1 MLLTRFS
8 GQILV
13 LKANGE
19 AFEMAV
25 RESGSR
31 HRHGAGWARV
41 VVFVRAWRSTWRLAC
56 LLCLGGLSGLVW
68 AQPLSPQALSLQPAG
83 PASAAG
89 VPRSITVVIDD
100 NYPPYVFRDH
110 AGRLQGI
117 RKDVWDLWSARAG
130 IKVNLVGMD
139 WAKALAQIQTG
150 RADVIDTLFETVPR
164 RGLYDF
170 GPAYSDIEVPI
181 YFHESIGGLSNTESL
196 KGFTIGVKEG
206 DACIDYLINQGL
218 ESFRRYPSYEAVIDA
233 AAVGEVRVFCE
244 DKPPATYFLVRKQ
257 LEHQFRS
264 TRPLYIGQFHWAV
277 RKGDAV
283 TFKLVQDGFAHITPV
298 EMRDLQAHWLG
309 AAIESPVLPVYL
321 RDGAYAVL
329 AVAVLALMLGAWN
342 ISLRRRVQAR
352 TAALSESL
360 AQLTASKQE
369 AERTLAQLNATLEA
383 IPDLLFELD
392 LDGRYVDFRARRADL
407 LAAPPQD
414 LKGRRVQDVMPPEAA
429 DGVMQ
434 ALHEAAAHGSSSG
447 THIKLTLPQGERWFE
462 LSVARK
468 RMQGNARDHFI
479 MLSRDISDRKLAE
492 QALARHGE
500 ELEKIVQERS
510 RQLVQARDASEQA
523 SRAKSEFLS
532 RMSHELRTPMNAI
545 LGFSQLIEM
554 DAGSSPRNKA
564 HVQEILRA
572 GKHLLHLINDVLDLE
587 QVEAGRVA
595 LNTEVVDV
603 SELAGELLSLM
614 QPLADKQQVR
624 LHVSQI
630 QGVAVMADAIRVRQ
644 IVLNLLSN
652 AVKYNR
658 VGGQVWLD
666 AQVQAEQTVRISVRD
681 QGMGIAERHMGL
693 LFQPFNRLGAE
704 AGPIEGTGIGLSLCR
719 RLAELMRG
727 SMGVSSQEGVGSVF
741 WVDLPRAMP
750 AGQAADAAGAT
761 ATVQSPMGPTKA
773 GIPPSPRTATLLYVE
788 DNPANLQL
796 MTQIVSRHQGVT
808 LISAPLGQLGL
819 DLARAHRPDLIL
831 LDIHLPDMD
840 GYAVLG
846 QLRSN
851 PDTRNT
857 PVIAVTAN
865 AMPMD
870 VQRIRDA
877 GFDDYVP
884 KPIRVTHVDVLL
896 HERLGST
903 LA

>member
-1 MLLTRFS
+1 MF
-8 GQILV
+8 
-13 LKANGE
+13 
-19 AFEMAV
+19 V
-25 RESGSR
+25 RESALR
-31 HRHGAGWARV
+31 YRRGAGWARLIV
-41 VVFVRAWRSTWRLAC
+41 VARAWRNTWRLAG
-56 LLCLGGLSGLVW
+56 LLCFGGLAGLVF
-68 AQPLSPQALSLQPAG
+68 AQPLAPQPLSLQPAG
-83 PASAAG
+83 PVSLAG
-89 VPRSITVVIDD
+89 APSSITVVIDD

-117 RKDVWDLWSARAG
+117 RKDVWDLWSARTG

-139 WAKALAQIQTG
+139 WAKAQAQIQTG
-150 RADVIDTLFETVPR
+150 RADVIDTMFETPAR
-164 RGLYDF
+164 KGLYDF

-181 YFHESIGGLSNTESL
+181 YFHESIGGLSDTESL

-206 DACIDYLINQGL
+206 DACIDYLANQGL
-218 ESFRRYPSYEAVIDA
+218 ESFRRYPSYEAVVDA

-277 RKGDAV
+277 RKGDAA
-283 TFKLVQDGFAHITPV
+283 TFKLVQDGFARITPA

-309 AAIESPVLPVYL
+309 SAIESPALPGYL
-321 RDGAYAVL
+321 QEGAYAVL
-329 AVAVLALMLGAWN
+329 AVAALALVLGAWN
-342 ISLRRRVQAR
+342 VSLRRRVQAR
-352 TAALSESL
+352 TAQLSESL
-360 AQLTASKQE
+360 AQLTESKQE
-369 AERTLAQLNATLEA
+369 TERTLTQLNATLEA

-392 LDGRYVDFRARRADL
+392 LDGCYVDFRARRTDL

-434 ALHEAAAHGSSSG
+434 ALHEAAAHGASSG
-447 THIKLTLPQGERWFE
+447 THIRLPLPQGERWFE

-468 RMQGNARDHFI
+468 RMPGHGRDHFI

-510 RQLVQARDASEQA
+510 RQLVLARDASEQA

-554 DAGSSPRNKA
+554 DAGSSPRTKG

-595 LNTEVVDV
+595 LNTEAVEV
-603 SELAGELLSLM
+603 SELVSELLSLM

-624 LHVSQI
+624 LHTGGM
-630 QGVAVMADAIRVRQ
+630 QGLAVMADAIRVRQ

-652 AVKYNR
+652 AIKYNR
-658 VGGQVWLD
+658 VGGEVWLE
-666 AQVQAEQTVRISVRD
+666 AQAQAGGFVRISVRD
-681 QGMGIAERHMGL
+681 TGMGIAERHLGL

-727 SMGVSSQEGVGSVF
+727 SMGVRSQEGEGSVF
-741 WVDLPRAMP
+741 WVDLPQAMP
-750 AGQAADAAGAT
+750 DVQALDAQGTGAT
-761 ATVQSPMGPTKA
+761 MPAPMGPTKS
-773 GIPPSPRTATLLYVE
+773 GVRPSPRTATLLYVE

-808 LISAPLGQLGL
+808 MISAPLGQLGL
-819 DLARAHRPDLIL
+819 DLARAHCPDLIL

-846 QLRSN
+846 QLRSD

-857 PVIAVTAN
+857 PVIAITAN

-884 KPIRVTHVDVLL
+884 KPIRVTHIDVLL

>member
-1 MLLTRFS
+1 MS
-8 GQILV
+8 
-13 LKANGE
+13 
-19 AFEMAV
+19 V
-25 RESGSR
+25 RESGSG
-31 HRHGAGWARV
+31 HRHGAGWARLIV
-41 VVFVRAWRSTWRLAC
+41 SVRAWLGIWPLAG
-56 LLCLGGLSGLVW
+56 LLCFWGLAGLVH
-68 AQPLSPQALSLQPAG
+68 AQPMPPQALSFQPAG
-83 PASAAG
+83 PVSLAG
-89 VPRSITVVIDD
+89 APHSITVVIDD
-100 NYPPYVFRDH
+100 SYPPYVFRDH

-117 RKDVWDLWSARAG
+117 RKDVWDLWSARTG

-139 WAKALAQIQTG
+139 WAKAQAQILTG
-150 RADVIDTLFETVPR
+150 RADVIDTMFETAAR
-164 RGLYDF
+164 KGLYEF
-170 GPAYSDIEVPI
+170 GPAYSDVEVPI

-206 DACIDYLINQGL
+206 DACIDYLTNQGL
-218 ESFRRYPSYEAVIDA
+218 ESFRRYPSYEAVVDA

-257 LEHQFRS
+257 LEQQFRS

-277 RKGDAV
+277 RKGDAA
-283 TFKLVQDGFAHITPV
+283 TFKLVQDGFARITPA
-298 EMRDLQAHWLG
+298 EMHDLQAHWLG
-309 AAIESPVLPVYL
+309 SAIESPVVPVYL
-321 RDGAYAVL
+321 RDGVYAVL

-342 ISLRRRVQAR
+342 IGLRRRVQAR
-352 TAALSESL
+352 TAQLSESL
-360 AQLTASKQE
+360 VQLTASKQE
-369 AERTLAQLNATLEA
+369 TERTLAQLNATLEA

-392 LDGRYVDFRARRADL
+392 LDGRYVDFRASRTDL
-407 LAAPPQD
+407 LAAPPED
-414 LKGRRVQDVMPPEAA
+414 LRGRRVQDVMPPEAA

-434 ALHEAAAHGSSSG
+434 ALHEAAAQGASSG
-447 THIKLTLPQGERWFE
+447 THIKLPLPQGERWFE

-468 RMQGNARDHFI
+468 RMPGHGRDHFI

-510 RQLVQARDASEQA
+510 RQLVLARDASEQA

-554 DAGSSPRNKA
+554 DAGSSPRTKG

-595 LNTEVVDV
+595 LNTEVVEV
-603 SELAGELLSLM
+603 SELVGELLSLM

-624 LHVSQI
+624 LHTGDM
-630 QGVAVMADAIRVRQ
+630 QGLAVMADAIRVRQ

-652 AVKYNR
+652 AIKYNR
-658 VGGQVWLD
+658 VGGEVWLE
-666 AQVQAEQTVRISVRD
+666 AQVQAGQFVRISVRD
-681 QGMGIAERHMGL
+681 TGMGIAERHLGL

-727 SMGVSSQEGVGSVF
+727 SMGVRSQEGEGSVF
-741 WVDLPRAMP
+741 WVDLPQAMP
-750 AGQAADAAGAT
+750 HVQALDAQGAGAT
-761 ATVQSPMGPTKA
+761 MPAPMGPTKS
-773 GIPPSPRTATLLYVE
+773 GVLPSPRTATLLYVE

-796 MTQIVSRHQGVT
+796 MTQIVSRHQGVS

-846 QLRSN
+846 QLRSK
-851 PDTRNT
+851 PETRNT

-884 KPIRVTHVDVLL
+884 KPIRVTHIDVLL